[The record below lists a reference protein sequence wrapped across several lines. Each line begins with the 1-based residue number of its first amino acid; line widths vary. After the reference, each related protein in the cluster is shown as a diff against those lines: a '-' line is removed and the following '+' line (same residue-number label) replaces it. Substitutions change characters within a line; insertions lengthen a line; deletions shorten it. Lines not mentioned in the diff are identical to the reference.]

1 MSKFDGWFE
10 GKVVVITGG
19 ASGMGAATAREF
31 AAEGATLVLMDL
43 DREGA
48 QAVAD
53 DCEELGAPDVTVS
66 VGSVSDSAFCD
77 LAIDGAAAKHG
88 KVDVLVTAAGTIHRA
103 DSLNTSDDDWQR
115 VMGVNIDGMFY
126 CCRAA
131 LRHMTEAGSRGPR
144 GGVIVNFGSIW
155 GGVGSA
161 GSTAYCVSKG
171 AVHQLTRALAL
182 DHVEQ
187 GIRVNAVAPGE
198 VNTPMLSAQRD
209 EPPTA
214 EYLQALADA
223 TIPMKRLADPSEIAK
238 VVVFLASDDAS
249 YMTGE
254 IVHVDAGYTA
264 R

>member
-1 MSKFDGWFE
+1 MTSSDFSGR
-10 GKVVVITGG
+10 VVLVTGG
-19 ASGMGAATAREF
+19 ASGMGAASARRF
-31 AAEGATLVLMDL
+31 AAAGATVVIL
-43 DREGA
+43 DRNA
-48 QAVAD
+48 
-53 DCEELGAPDVTVS
+53 
-66 VGSVSDSAFCD
+66 
-77 LAIDGAAAKHG
+77 DGAAAVAEEIGGSAPVVGDVSDLSFCADAVQTVVDRHG
-88 KVDVLVTAAGTIHRA
+88 RLDVLVNAAGTIHRA
-103 DSLNTSDDDWQR
+103 DSLGTEDADWRR
-115 VMGVNIDGMFY
+115 VMGVNVDGMFWL
-126 CCRAA
+126 CRAA
-131 LRHMTEAGSRGPR
+131 LPHMIAAGKGA
-144 GGVIVNFGSIW
+144 IVNFGSIW

-198 VNTPMLSAQRD
+198 VNTPMLASERAT
-209 EPPTA
+209 PPSPA
-214 EYLQALADA
+214 DLQALADA
-223 TIPMKRLADPSEIAK
+223 TIPMKRLADPDEIAA